1 MIKKKRINIIL
12 IYIINIHIFKF
23 QIKVYNYIFKKY
35 LNYPLIIKIE
45 DK

>member
-12 IYIINIHIFKF
+12 IYIININIFKF
-23 QIKVYNYIFKKY
+23 QIKVYNYIFNKY

-45 DK
+45 GQ